1 MDDPLAHVMIDSKYI
16 SLGQELGQ
24 GEFGSVLKGIYTKP
38 GRGFKKVLNKS
49 NFVVMA

>member
-24 GEFGSVLKGIYTKP
+24 GEFGSVLKCIYTKP
-38 GRGFKKVLNKS
+38 GRGFKKVLNG
-49 NFVVMA
+49 NFVIMA